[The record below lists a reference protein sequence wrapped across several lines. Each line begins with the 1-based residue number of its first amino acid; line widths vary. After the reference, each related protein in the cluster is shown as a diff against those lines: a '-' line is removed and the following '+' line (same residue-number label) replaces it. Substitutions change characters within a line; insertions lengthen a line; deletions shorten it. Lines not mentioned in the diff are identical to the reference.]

1 MSFSGFTETQIST
14 GTSTNNTPTKQKSST
29 INKNKPTRQR
39 QYRSTLT
46 AQEQIA
52 PISDDAKLSLP
63 TTNESDNPDLL
74 MNLNAPSKNVIDMG
88 ETDVLETSNDDKN
101 EAPSQKAE
109 HVNDQNNV
117 NLDNGISS
125 QDAES
130 VIERQKR
137 IEEENKRKKAAIAK
151 ALEDRKNKTDK
162 ETQKLQHVQTELQKI
177 DQIVAGDV
185 RLLRKTIEDASY
197 AYMEAQ
203 KRYDRAEKEY
213 ISAKETLF
221 SSSEKKD
228 QLTAHLAS
236 IIQLNEERKAKKLTE
251 LMKELDISTV

>member
-14 GTSTNNTPTKQKSST
+14 GTSTNNTSTKQKPST
-29 INKNKPTRQR
+29 INKNKSARQR
-39 QYRSTLT
+39 QYRSALT
-46 AQEQIA
+46 IQEQVA

-88 ETDVLETSNDDKN
+88 ENDTLAPLNDDKN
-101 EAPSQKAE
+101 EAAPQKAD

-117 NLDNGISS
+117 TLDNGLSP